1 MPNNEEHSQHCEK
14 FIGVRGEDIHTW
26 MDAHARYLGWHHRDS
41 RHTPEDLDFCIKL
54 FGKKYGIE
62 TVRKIFYDHLILDE
76 EI

>member
-1 MPNNEEHSQHCEK
+1 MPQHEEHCQHCEK

-26 MDAHARYLGWHHRDS
+26 MDRHTIALGINHRAS
-41 RHTPEDLDFCIKL
+41 RHTPEDLIDCIKL

-62 TVRKIFYDHLILDE
+62 TVQKIFYDHLILDG